1 MRPVRIWQSIS
12 SDPAMLGTVLQ
23 IWEYVMAF
31 PLTKTIS
38 HIAVDTGMLHR
49 YSGRMSASSID
60 E

>member
-23 IWEYVMAF
+23 IWEYVIAF
-31 PLTKTIS
+31 ALTKTIS